1 MNTQIKYRTFDEL
14 MDEVRLD
21 FFTYEME
28 GMIEPSQLI
37 KVAQKVN
44 YDLGLRIYTEKQ
56 KVLEIVNGKV
66 KLPDDFYI
74 LTMALL
80 CADYRVREEVLQ
92 GTHTEDVYMNVC
104 TTCNQPTDNCG
115 CESVVTVCENKYV
128 KVMHKKNYVTKEYTE
143 FKRLYVRPAKA
154 VDPVCS
160 QKPDYH
166 NWMEAELRNGFL
178 YIIGIETGTVYLN
191 YLGNLEDEHGNL
203 QVNFSAT
210 NVLNIDTHNPQVISV
225 NANAEVISDQLD
237 GDNFML
243 DFDFDDSMDM
253 TVVPGITFSGGDPLA
268 NTLTLDIMASEWI
281 DSDTY
286 IQSCLFHRRRK

>member
-14 MDEVRLD
+14 MDEVKTD
-21 FFTYEME
+21 FHVYNTE
-28 GMIEPSQLI
+28 GMIEPGQLI

-56 KVLEIVNGKV
+56 KVLEIVNGRV
-66 KLPDDFYI
+66 KLPDDFYV

-80 CADYRVREEVLQ
+80 CADYQVREEVLQ

-104 TTCNQPTDNCG
+104 TVCNQPTENCG
-115 CESVVTVCENKYV
+115 CETVVTVCENKYV
-128 KVMHKKNYVTKEYTE
+128 KVMHRKNYVTKEYSE

-160 QKPDYH
+160 QKPEYNH
-166 NWMEAELRNGFL
+166 WMEAELRNGFL

-203 QVNFSAT
+203 LVMDHPMINEYYEYAIKQRILENLYMNGEDVVQKMQLIEQRLRPARNNALTIVNTPDFKEMY
-210 NVLNIDTHNPQVISV
+210 NLWKLNREAMYGKYYNMFKSY
-225 NANAEVISDQLD
+225 
-237 GDNFML
+237 
-243 DFDFDDSMDM
+243 
-253 TVVPGITFSGGDPLA
+253 
-268 NTLTLDIMASEWI
+268 
-281 DSDTY
+281 Y
-286 IQSCLFHRRRK
+286 INL